1 MIETAFAQL
10 RFAVSMLFGIPF
22 SLRSLDRMIDAAL
35 ETRREFGEIGA
46 EGAELVSGPTLDE
59 GTRRDVQLRRFRKQ
73 ATFGARET
81 AYYAEVFKQ
90 ADLDPARL
98 TYDDIAQIPLTPKEA
113 IRDNP
118 DTFVRRNARHA
129 LRTTT
134 SGTTG
139 RPAHVCFSQYE
150 LAVTIALGAMS
161 SILDNSIM
169 SEDIVQISSSSRATL
184 GNLCFAGTCVRLGAL
199 VCPVGL
205 VEPDMTLSLLRE
217 EHHIKGKKPHV
228 SVIFTYPSYLGEI
241 VECGLRLGYGP
252 RDFGLERI
260 VAGGEIV
267 SEGLKARARQLFG
280 EVRFDQGYGITELWP
295 LGGRVCPQGH
305 LHFEVSQGLI
315 EVIAPD
321 TGAPAEDGEAG
332 TIVGTPFA
340 PYRDSTV
347 VLRYDTQDVVRPIVG
362 PLDCSMKNLP
372 ATSNLLGKLGLSVR
386 HDAGW
391 TFPRDVVEA
400 LEAVEEVPLPA
411 RCGFWAVPGG
421 VAVEVVARGDLVVVQ
436 RKIEASL
443 EKHGVPL
450 RELRVLDDRSQLRK
464 PLPWR
469 GDLRELTFDAYAR
482 PAPPPPD
489 MLANSTNKNTLTGA
503 LIDDRR

>member
-10 RFAVSMLFGIPF
+10 RFAASMLFGTRF
-22 SLRSLDRMIDAAL
+22 SLRSLDRMISAAL
-35 ETRREFGEIGA
+35 ETRREFGAVGA
-46 EGAELVSGPTLDE
+46 EGAELVAGPTLDE
-59 GTRRDVQLRRFRKQ
+59 ETRRDVQLRRFRKQ
-73 ATFGARET
+73 ATLGARET

-90 ADLDPARL
+90 EGLDPAHL
-98 TYDDIAQIPLTPKEA
+98 AYDDITRIPLTPKEA

-118 DTFVRRNARHA
+118 DAFVRRNARHA

-139 RPAHVCFSQYE
+139 RPTHVCFSQYE

-161 SILDNSIM
+161 SILDNSIT

-184 GNLCFAGTCVRLGAL
+184 GNLCFAGACTRLGAL

-205 VEPDMTLSLLRE
+205 VAPEMTLSLLRE
-217 EHHIKGKKPHV
+217 EHHITGKKPHV
-228 SVIFTYPSYLGEI
+228 SVVFTYPSYLGEI
-241 VECGLRLGYGP
+241 VERGLSLGYGP
-252 RDFGLERI
+252 GDFGLERI

-267 SEGLKARARQLFG
+267 SEGLKARARRLFG

-295 LGGRVCPQGH
+295 LGGRVCSQGH

-315 EVIAPD
+315 QVISPD
-321 TGAPAEDGEAG
+321 TGAPAEDGQAG

-347 VLRYDTQDVVRPIVG
+347 VLRYDTQDMVRPIAG

-386 HDAGW
+386 HDTGW
-391 TFPRDVVEA
+391 TFPREVVEA
-400 LEAVEEVPLPA
+400 LEAVEEVRLPA

-421 VAVEVVARGDLVVVQ
+421 VAVEVVVRGDQALAR
-436 RKIEASL
+436 RKIESSL
-443 EKHGVPL
+443 EDYGVPL
-450 RELRVLDDRSQLRK
+450 RELHLLDDRSRLRK
-464 PLPWR
+464 PLLWR
-469 GDLRELTFDAYAR
+469 GDLRELTFGTHSMGD
-482 PAPPPPD
+482 
-489 MLANSTNKNTLTGA
+489 G
-503 LIDDRR
+503 RRTMGEIADN